1 MAVANCLTDWPSNY
15 AATWPV

>member
-1 MAVANCLTDWPSNY
+1 MAVANCLTDWPSNH